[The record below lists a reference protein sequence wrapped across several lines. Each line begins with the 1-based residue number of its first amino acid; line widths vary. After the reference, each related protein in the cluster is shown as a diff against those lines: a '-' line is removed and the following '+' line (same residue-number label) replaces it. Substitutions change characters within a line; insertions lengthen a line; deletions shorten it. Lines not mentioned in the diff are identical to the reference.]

1 MREIIGIVLL
11 SLGLAVLE
19 AVFITAFVLRLV
31 LSVVVR

>member
-1 MREIIGIVLL
+1 MREIIEIVFL
-11 SLGLAVLE
+11 SLVLTALE

>member
-11 SLGLAVLE
+11 SLVLTVLE
-19 AVFITAFVLRLV
+19 AAFIPAFVLRLV

>member
-11 SLGLAVLE
+11 SLVLTLLE

-31 LSVVVR
+31 LSVVAR

>member
-11 SLGLAVLE
+11 SLVLTALE
-19 AVFITAFVLRLV
+19 AAFITAFVLRLV

>member
-11 SLGLAVLE
+11 SLALTALE